1 MKKIILLIAIY
12 FFINE
17 VQASTKSNI
26 ISNLKKIDNLSF
38 NFEQNINDKLER
50 GNCIVHYPKKI
61 FCRYNSSNQKIL
73 VSNGQSLVI
82 KTISSYYFYPLDK
95 TPLNLIL
102 DKKFLIDN
110 ISKMRKKYEDSKFIS
125 FEFKHDENK
134 VNIFF
139 NKKNYNFMG
148 WQTVDIYQNLSITY
162 LTSVRTNL
170 EIDNDI
176 FNLPKQNN

>member
-38 NFEQNINDKLER
+38 KFEQNINDKLEK
-50 GNCIVHYPKKI
+50 GNCIVSYPKKI
-61 FCRYNSSNQKIL
+61 FCKYNSSNQKIL

-102 DKKFLIDN
+102 DKRFLIDN
-110 ISKMRKKYEDSKFIS
+110 ISKMRKKYEDSRFIS
-125 FEFKHDENK
+125 FGFKHDENK

-162 LTSVRTNL
+162 LTSIRTNL
-170 EIDNDI
+170 EIDNDT

>member
-1 MKKIILLIAIY
+1 MKGIILIISIY

-17 VQASTKSNI
+17 VQASPKSNI
-26 ISNLKKIDNLSF
+26 INNLKNIDNLSF
-38 NFEQNINDKLER
+38 NFEQNINDELEN

-61 FCRYNSSNQKIL
+61 FCKYNSSNQKIL

-82 KTISSYYFYPLDK
+82 KTTSSYYSYPLDK

-102 DKKFLIDN
+102 DKKFLINN
-110 ISKMRKKYEDSKFIS
+110 ISKMRKKHEDSRFIS
-125 FEFKHDENK
+125 FEFKHDDNK

-162 LTSVRTNL
+162 LTSIRTNL

>member
-17 VQASTKSNI
+17 VQASTKFNI

-38 NFEQNINDKLER
+38 KFEQNINDKLEK
-50 GNCIVHYPKKI
+50 GNCIVSYPKKI
-61 FCRYNSSNQKIL
+61 FCKYNSSNQKIL
-73 VSNGQSLVI
+73 VSDGQSLVI
-82 KTISSYYFYPLDK
+82 KTISSYYLYPLDK

-102 DKKFLIDN
+102 DKRFLIDN
-110 ISKMRKKYEDSKFIS
+110 ISKMRKKYEDSRFIS

>member
-38 NFEQNINDKLER
+38 KFEQNINDKLEK
-50 GNCIVHYPKKI
+50 GNCIVSYPKKI
-61 FCRYNSSNQKIL
+61 FCKYNSSNQKIL

-162 LTSVRTNL
+162 LTSIKTNL
-170 EIDNDI
+170 EIDNNI
-176 FNLPKQNN
+176 FNLPKENN

>member
-17 VQASTKSNI
+17 VQASTKFNI

-38 NFEQNINDKLER
+38 KFEQNINDKLER

-162 LTSVRTNL
+162 LTSIRTNL
-170 EIDNDI
+170 EIDNDT

>member
-1 MKKIILLIAIY
+1 MKEIILLISIY

-26 ISNLKKIDNLSF
+26 INNLKNIDNLSF
-38 NFEQNINDKLER
+38 NFEQNINDKLEN

-61 FCRYNSSNQKIL
+61 FCKYNSSNQKIL

-82 KTISSYYFYPLDK
+82 KTTSSYYSYPLDK

-102 DKKFLIDN
+102 DKKFLINN
-110 ISKMRKKYEDSKFIS
+110 ISKMRKKYEDLKFIS

-139 NKKNYNFMG
+139 DKKNYNFIG

-162 LTSVRTNL
+162 LTSMRTNL
-170 EIDNDI
+170 KIDNDI